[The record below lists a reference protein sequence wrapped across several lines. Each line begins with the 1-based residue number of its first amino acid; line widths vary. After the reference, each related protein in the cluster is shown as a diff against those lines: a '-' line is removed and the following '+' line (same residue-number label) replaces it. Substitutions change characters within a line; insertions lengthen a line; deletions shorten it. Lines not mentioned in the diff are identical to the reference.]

1 MLCHP
6 TRRHAFAILAA
17 FAAFAMAPASAQA
30 QPVKLVALGD
40 SLTAGYGLARSEAL
54 PAQLERA
61 LKARGIEATIANAG
75 VSGDTASGGAERA
88 EWSVPDGTQGVIL
101 ALGANDMLRGVDPD
115 VTRRALDR
123 IIAGLQKRKIPVL
136 LVGMYA
142 PRNLGQDYYRRFDA
156 IYPDLAR
163 KYDLALYPFL
173 LEGVAGQRRLNL
185 QDGVHPT
192 AEGVALIT
200 KQMLPTVETFLRRI
214 AGA

>member
-1 MLCHP
+1 MPCHLS
-6 TRRHAFAILAA
+6 RRHAFAILAGLGSLLA
-17 FAAFAMAPASAQA
+17 VPALAQA
-30 QPVKLVALGD
+30 QPVRLVALGD

-61 LKARGIEATIANAG
+61 LKARGIDATIANAG

-123 IIAGLQKRKIPVL
+123 IVAGLQKRKIPVL

-142 PRNLGQDYYRRFDA
+142 PRNLGADYYRRFDA
-156 IYPDLAR
+156 IYPDLAK
-163 KYDLALYPFL
+163 KYDLALYPFML
-173 LEGVAGQRRLNL
+173 DGVAGERRLNL

-192 AEGVALIT
+192 AEGIALIT
-200 KQMLPTVETFLRRI
+200 QRMLPTVEAFLRRV
-214 AGA
+214 AGG